1 MPGVNP
7 TLHPDVAALACLL
20 GQWSGTGAGHYPTID
35 PFEYREDVTFGHVGK
50 PFLAYR
56 QATVRT
62 DTGVP
67 SHAEVGYL
75 RGVGEG
81 RVELVLAHPTGI
93 AELATGVVEPT
104 ADGLVLRLVSSDLA
118 ATATA
123 KDVSRI
129 ERTFTVSGDVLRY
142 DLSMAAVGQ
151 PLQHHLTAE
160 LHRQPQP

>member
-1 MPGVNP
+1 MDP

-20 GQWSGTGAGHYPTID
+20 GEWSGTGAGRYPTID

-56 QATVRT
+56 QATVRL

-93 AELATGVVEPT
+93 AELATGIVEPT
-104 ADGLVLRLVSSDLA
+104 PDGLQLRLTSTTLA

-123 KDVSRI
+123 KSVTQL
-129 ERTFTVSGDVLRY
+129 ERVFTVAGNTLRY

-160 LHRQPQP
+160 LHRQSQP